1 MSAATPAARPES
13 RVRRVKSALAG
24 ARASGKPPRGRSGQR
39 VKTAIGM
46 AVAAIA
52 AIYVLAPIYWL
63 VVASSKNTSQLFSS
77 STFLPPA
84 HLSWASNFR
93 LLFTVDGGYFKYWL
107 LNSVIYAV
115 VTAVL
120 ATAVSTLCGYAL
132 AKYRFRGRPLVL
144 GLVAASLLVPS
155 TALVVPLF
163 LLEHQFSFNNS
174 YEGVILPL
182 TVYPFGVYLMS
193 LFTADAVP
201 DSILDAARV
210 DGSGELR
217 AFWKVG
223 RPLLMPGMVT
233 LFLLAF
239 IGTWNNY
246 FLPLVLLG
254 TTTHFPLTVGLSAW
268 SSELNAPGAG
278 QPLYPEVILGSLVS
292 VLPMLIMFPFLQKY
306 IARGLTFGAIV
317 GE

>member
-1 MSAATPAARPES
+1 MSTAS
-13 RVRRVKSALAG
+13 RIASSG
-24 ARASGKPPRGRSGQR
+24 RASRKARSAR
-39 VKTAIGM
+39 RAKTTIGTI
-46 AVAAIA
+46 VAGLA

-63 VVASSKNTSQLFSS
+63 VVASSKSTGQLFSS
-77 STFLPPA
+77 STFLPA
-84 HLSWASNFR
+84 SHLSWVTNFR
-93 LLFTVDGGYFKYWL
+93 LLFSVDGGYFKYWL

-115 VTAVL
+115 VTAAL

-132 AKYRFRGRPLVL
+132 AKYRFRGRKLVL
-144 GLVAASLLVPS
+144 GLVLGSLLVPS

-163 LLEHQFSFNNS
+163 LLEHDAGLINS
-174 YEGVILPL
+174 YQGVILPL
-182 TVYPFGVYLMS
+182 LVYPFGVYLMS
-193 LFTADAVP
+193 LFAADAVP
-201 DSILDAARV
+201 DSLVDAARV
-210 DGSGELR
+210 DGAGELR
-217 AFWKVG
+217 AFWKVS

-233 LFLLAF
+233 LFLLSF

-254 TTTHFPLTVGLSAW
+254 TTTRFPLTVGLSAW
-268 SSELNAPGAG
+268 ASDLNLAGAG

-292 VLPMLIMFPFLQKY
+292 VLPMLILFPFLQKY

>member
-1 MSAATPAARPES
+1 MSTASRTASPARPS
-13 RVRRVKSALAG
+13 RSPRSRRADGRRARSAR
-24 ARASGKPPRGRSGQR
+24 RA
-39 VKTAIGM
+39 KTTIGTI
-46 AVAAIA
+46 VAALA

-77 STFLPPA
+77 STFLPASHP
-84 HLSWASNFR
+84 SWVTNFR

-115 VTAVL
+115 VTAAL

-132 AKYRFRGRPLVL
+132 AKYRFRGRKLVF
-144 GLVAASLLVPS
+144 GLVMGSLLVPS

-163 LLEHQFSFNNS
+163 LLEHEVGLINS
-174 YEGVILPL
+174 YQGVILPL
-182 TVYPFGVYLMS
+182 LVYPFGVFLMS
-193 LFTADAVP
+193 LFAADAVP
-201 DSILDAARV
+201 DSLVDAARV
-210 DGSGELR
+210 DGAGELR
-217 AFWKVG
+217 AFWKVS

-233 LFLLAF
+233 LFLLSF

-254 TTTHFPLTVGLSAW
+254 TTTRFPLTVGLSAW
-268 SSELNAPGAG
+268 ASDLTLAGAA

-292 VLPMLIMFPFLQKY
+292 VLPMLILFPFLQKY

>member
-1 MSAATPAARPES
+1 MSALPGLSPRVDGRRARS
-13 RVRRVKSALAG
+13 VRRVKTMAGTALA
-24 ARASGKPPRGRSGQR
+24 
-39 VKTAIGM
+39 
-46 AVAAIA
+46 AVA

-63 VVASSKNTSQLFSS
+63 IVASSKNTGQLFNS
-77 STFLPPA
+77 STFLPAA
-84 HLSWASNFR
+84 HLSWASNFK

-115 VTAVL
+115 VTAGL

-132 AKYRFRGRPLVL
+132 AKYRFRGRPLVV
-144 GLVAASLLVPS
+144 GLIMGSLLVPT

-163 LLEHQFSFNNS
+163 LLEHDYGLTNS
-174 YEGVILPL
+174 YQGVILPL
-182 TVYPFGVYLMS
+182 LVYPFGVYLMS
-193 LFTADAVP
+193 LFAADAVP
-201 DSILDAARV
+201 DSLVDAARV
-210 DGSGELR
+210 DGAGEFR
-217 AFWKVG
+217 AFWKVS

-233 LFLLAF
+233 LFLLSF

-254 TTTHFPLTVGLSAW
+254 TTTRFPLTVGLSAW
-268 SSELNAPGAG
+268 ASELNLPGAG
-278 QPLYPEVILGSLVS
+278 QPLYPEVILGSVVS
-292 VLPMLIMFPFLQKY
+292 VLPMLILFPFLQKY

>member
-1 MSAATPAARPES
+1 MSAAGRIASTARPG
-13 RVRRVKSALAG
+13 RPPGADGRRARSAR
-24 ARASGKPPRGRSGQR
+24 RA
-39 VKTAIGM
+39 KTTIGT
-46 AVAAIA
+46 VIAALA

-77 STFLPPA
+77 STFLPA
-84 HLSWASNFR
+84 SHLSWVSNFR

-115 VTAVL
+115 VTAAL

-132 AKYRFRGRPLVL
+132 AKYRFRGRKVVF
-144 GLVAASLLVPS
+144 GLVVGSLLVPS

-163 LLEHQFSFNNS
+163 LLEHDVGLINS
-174 YEGVILPL
+174 YQGVILPL
-182 TVYPFGVYLMS
+182 LVYPFGVYLMS
-193 LFTADAVP
+193 LFATDAVP
-201 DSILDAARV
+201 DVLVDAARV
-210 DGSGELR
+210 DGAGEFR
-217 AFWKVG
+217 AFWKVS

-254 TTTHFPLTVGLSAW
+254 TTTRFPLTVGLSTWA
-268 SSELNAPGAG
+268 SDLNMPGVG

-292 VLPMLIMFPFLQKY
+292 VLPMLILFPFLQKY